1 MVLARR
7 AGGLGR
13 RLGPAFPALSLLDAD
28 LALRRGVAGLAL
40 GDAHLRIFRERHAG
54 LVRGLGYPMR

>member
-1 MVLARR
+1 
-7 AGGLGR
+7 
-13 RLGPAFPALSLLDAD
+13 LLDAD